1 MVSQNKRIVAYF
13 SRAGQNYC
21 RGRVLTLEQGN
32 TEVLALAIA
41 DRLQC
46 PAFEIS
52 PIKAYPKEYYAC
64 TDLAKKELELDLRPA
79 IKEPLPPAEDFE
91 EIILCYPIWWGTV
104 PMAVKTFLDAYDWE
118 GKRIVCACTHEG
130 SGFGRSLQDLQERY
144 PQAQIVKGLSLQG
157 TMVAKLQEEINR
169 WAESLNADK

>member
-13 SRAGQNYC
+13 SRAGPNYC

-52 PIKAYPKEYYAC
+52 PIKSYTK
-64 TDLAKKELELDLRPA
+64 
-79 IKEPLPPAEDFE
+79 
-91 EIILCYPIWWGTV
+91 
-104 PMAVKTFLDAYDWE
+104 
-118 GKRIVCACTHEG
+118 
-130 SGFGRSLQDLQERY
+130 
-144 PQAQIVKGLSLQG
+144 
-157 TMVAKLQEEINR
+157 
-169 WAESLNADK
+169 